1 MGGLL
6 RPHVTNSFDRHR
18 NCKCEFIAISAGSAV
33 VPEDYSDWGLSFKEF
48 CYIKNGKGEVV
59 EFYNVLW
66 IQRKGDIA
74 VPSWHWRH
82 PEGDVGTASHG
93 SC

>member
-1 MGGLL
+1 
-6 RPHVTNSFDRHR
+6 
-18 NCKCEFIAISAGSAV
+18 
-33 VPEDYSDWGLSFKEF
+33 VPEDYSDWCLSFKES

-74 VPSWHWRH
+74 YRH
-82 PEGDVGTASHG
+82 GIGRILKVTWEQQATEVVDITLG
-93 SC
+93 